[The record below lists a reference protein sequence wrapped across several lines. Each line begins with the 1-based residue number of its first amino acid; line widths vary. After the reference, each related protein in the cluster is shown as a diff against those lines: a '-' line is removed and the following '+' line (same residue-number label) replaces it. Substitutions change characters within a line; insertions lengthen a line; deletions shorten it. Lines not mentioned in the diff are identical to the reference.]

1 MAKSPCLGYYVMK
14 GYRPKEDD
22 RETTAA
28 KSSQKIITNMLR
40 KYLHRK
46 EESNTQFEV
55 LPRLEQSA

>member
-1 MAKSPCLGYYVMK
+1 MK

-55 LPRLEQSA
+55 LPRLEQSS